1 MLTVIVHLLI
11 LLVFANRYFLGTFLQ
26 QAQGAR
32 FDQTDDRFEPT
43 VSIVVP
49 MFNEGRSIFD
59 TVMSLLRQDYPAHK
73 LNIIVVDDQS
83 TDDSHHWALKAAA
96 AAPGRVTVIQNP
108 VNMGKRRGIN
118 RAVRAAVS
126 EIIVSVDSDVIV
138 NADAV
143 RQLVRRFAEP
153 DIAAVGGRVNVL
165 NKHVNWLTRM
175 QTIKYYFGYEYL
187 KNVERCFKS
196 VMCLSGCLTA
206 YRRHVLMELEP
217 ILEHRNVLGIPIK
230 YGEDRF
236 LTRQIV
242 KAGYKTVLT
251 LDAVS
256 HTKAPETLSGYF
268 SQQLRWRRSNLVDYL
283 GGISHVWRMHP
294 AVSLHYFSLA
304 ALMLAYPAVILHA
317 LATGSFW
324 NAMVIHVGVVAGFG
338 ALYRLKMA
346 GVPEEDR
353 VGPLNF
359 LWMAAVMP
367 VTYLLL
373 TPLALFTLDSGS
385 WETRGHAAVST
396 EPTAEPQRARR
407 PSLAGGRS
415 S

>member
-11 LLVFANRYFLGTFLQ
+11 LLVFTNRYFLGTFLEKV
-26 QAQGAR
+26 QGDR
-32 FDQTDDRFEPT
+32 FDEVDDTIEPT
-43 VSIVVP
+43 VSIVIP

-59 TVMSLLRQDYPAHK
+59 TVMSLLRQDYPTDK
-73 LNIIVVDDQS
+73 LDIIVVDDQS
-83 TDDSHHWALKAAA
+83 TDDSYRWALEAAA
-96 AAPGRVTVIQNP
+96 AAPARVTVIQNP

-118 RAVRAAVS
+118 RAVRTATA
-126 EIIVSVDSDVIV
+126 EIIVSVDSDVV
-138 NADAV
+138 VEPDAV

-165 NKHVNWLTRM
+165 NKHVNWLTKM

-206 YRRHVLMELEP
+206 YRREVLIELEP
-217 ILEHRNVLGIPIK
+217 ILEDRNVLGVPIK

-256 HTKAPETLSGYF
+256 HTKAPENLSSYF
-268 SQQLRWRRSNLVDYL
+268 SQQLRWRRSNLVDYI
-283 GGISHVWRMHP
+283 GGLSHVWQLHP

-304 ALMLAYPAVILHA
+304 GLMVAYPAVIFQA
-317 LATGSFW
+317 LVTGNFW
-324 NAMVIHVGVVAGFG
+324 NAMLIHVGVVAAFG

-385 WETRGHAAVST
+385 WETRGHAAAPEKVK
-396 EPTAEPQRARR
+396 QARPR
-407 PSLAGGRS
+407 PSLAGGRNA
-415 S
+415 